1 MSTSAVE
8 VIPAS
13 WKVQHVESCTL
24 VIRSGFASGKHNA
37 EGEGVVHVR
46 PMNISRLGALDFS
59 DTKFV
64 VDSSDRRLIR
74 GDVVFNN
81 TNSPALVG
89 KTAYVDT
96 DLELAFSNHMT
107 CLRAD
112 PEVVDGKF
120 LAMQLHALQLNGY
133 FESICANHVNQ
144 ASVSGKRLATVELL
158 VPPLEEQERIVE
170 VLEEHLSRLDATLA
184 NVQAV
189 RTKAAQFRRSLLH
202 AGTTG
207 ELFEPGIPV
216 HSLPDG
222 WVEARVGDLLDGIE
236 AGKSF
241 ACDGR
246 PAEDGELGVV
256 KVSAMTW
263 GEFDPAENK
272 ALSPGTEVDD
282 RWRVGDGDLLLS
294 RANTVDYVGACVLV
308 RGNHPNLVLSDKSLR
323 LLPCDGVDHRWLLYA
338 LRAPLMRAQIEEVA
352 TGTKESMRNI
362 SQAKIR
368 ALKVVVPLRE
378 QQGRIADHLAMYMSQ
393 LDATL
398 AAADRVE
405 AQCAALRR
413 SLLHAAFTGK
423 LTERWR
429 ETAGV

>member
-1 MSTSAVE
+1 MNQVGPDLPAGWVRSTISECCQVVSGATPKTGDAANWGGEINWLTPDDLSKNRAKVVSSGARTLTQTGFDSCSTSLLPAGTVLFSSRAPIGYVAIAGGE
-8 VIPAS
+8 VCTNQGFKSAIPD
-13 WKVQHVESCTL
+13 ESLRSEFLYWQLQYLTPD
-24 VIRSGFASGKHNA
+24 IRSRASGTTFLEISKKGFA
-37 EGEGVVHVR
+37 
-46 PMNISRLGALDFS
+46 
-59 DTKFV
+59 
-64 VDSSDRRLIR
+64 
-74 GDVVFNN
+74 
-81 TNSPALVG
+81 
-89 KTAYVDT
+89 
-96 DLELAFSNHMT
+96 
-107 CLRAD
+107 
-112 PEVVDGKF
+112 
-120 LAMQLHALQLNGY
+120 
-133 FESICANHVNQ
+133 
-144 ASVSGKRLATVELL
+144 ATEITL
-158 VPPLEEQERIVE
+158 PPLEEQERIVE
-170 VLEEHLSRLDATLA
+170 VLEEHLSRLDAALA
-184 NVQAV
+184 NIQAV

-338 LRAPLMRAQIEEVA
+338 LRAPLLRAQIEEVA

-368 ALKVVVPLRE
+368 ALKVSVPPRE

-423 LTERWR
+423 LTEEWR